1 MQRIRFNRL
10 DACSSR
16 PWTSLQM
23 QRQVDVNQISR
34 CRRLTALW
42 WAGDDIQDNVNDMP
56 SVLPHIMSDIG
67 DLFIISFGA
76 PLRLL
81 LVSFLPLPPALSG
94 LARMGEGVMLGV
106 IRC

>member
-1 MQRIRFNRL
+1 
-10 DACSSR
+10 
-16 PWTSLQM
+16 M

-42 WAGDDIQDNVNDMP
+42 WAGDDIQDNVNAMP

-81 LVSFLPLPPALSG
+81 LVTFFLPLPPALSG